1 MSTNTSSRD
10 VRTRGLVLRRT
21 NYGEAE
27 RILSVIT
34 PEGKMAVMAKGVR
47 RPRSKLA
54 GAVEMFTLSELNV
67 HFGRSGM
74 GVLTG
79 AKMLEHYGEL
89 VKDLERLELAS
100 MFLKMTDRASENS
113 GNSEFYEVIRQ
124 GLEGL
129 NKGVNPKLVETWFL
143 LNLKKAVGEEINLYR
158 DTRGQK
164 LVADERYEWNEMEE
178 AFDARESGSYGAN
191 EIKVLRLLSSV
202 DLKTATR
209 IKVDEAMID
218 KALSLTKRWAQ

>member
-178 AFDARESGSYGAN
+178 AFDVRESGSYGAN

-209 IKVDEAMID
+209 IKVDEEMID
-218 KALSLTKRWAQ
+218 KTLSLAKRWAQ

>member
-202 DLKTATR
+202 DLKIATR
-209 IKVDEAMID
+209 IKVDEAMMD
-218 KALSLTKRWAQ
+218 KTLSLAKRWAQ